1 MTPLTA
7 ETYALIDRAL
17 SEDLGAGDLT
27 TDALIPTGLMGRGVA
42 MARAEGVLAGL
53 DVALEVFR
61 RVDPAL
67 QLKAL
72 VEDGAMLGPKSLVA
86 EVEGSVAS
94 MLRAERTTL
103 NFLQRLSGIA
113 TVTSRYVKAV
123 KGYPVRILDTRK
135 TTPGLRTLEK
145 YAVRVGGGH
154 NHRRSLGDGILIK
167 DNHIEAMRR
176 HGQSLGDTVKEA
188 LARAPHTIKVEV
200 EVEDLDE
207 VREALD
213 AGAQV
218 LLLDN
223 MEPGQMAEAVKMAQG
238 VAIIEASGGITLENV
253 ADVAA
258 TGVDVISVGAL
269 THSATALD
277 MSFEMP

>member
-1 MTPLTA
+1 
-7 ETYALIDRAL
+7 
-17 SEDLGAGDLT
+17 
-27 TDALIPTGLMGRGVA
+27 

-72 VEDGAMLGPKSLVA
+72 LKDGAMLGLKSLVA

-94 MLRAERTTL
+94 MLMAERTTL

-145 YAVRVGGGH
+145 YAVRVGG
-154 NHRRSLGDGILIK
+154 
-167 DNHIEAMRR
+167 
-176 HGQSLGDTVKEA
+176 
-188 LARAPHTIKVEV
+188 RA
-200 EVEDLDE
+200 
-207 VREALD
+207 
-213 AGAQV
+213 
-218 LLLDN
+218 
-223 MEPGQMAEAVKMAQG
+223 
-238 VAIIEASGGITLENV
+238 
-253 ADVAA
+253 
-258 TGVDVISVGAL
+258 
-269 THSATALD
+269 
-277 MSFEMP
+277 